1 MRWQLVTCCLL
12 VLLISACSSSRKGGY
27 YEDDGPPSRSVDVS
41 KLKEPVPR
49 QEPLSKTGNNPYKV
63 FGKSYTPLK
72 TSNGYR
78 QQGRASWY
86 GKKFHGKRTSSGEV
100 YDMYKM
106 TAAHKILPIPS
117 YVRVTN
123 LDNRRSVIV
132 RVNDRG
138 PFKSDRILD
147 LSYAAALKLDIVRT
161 GTARV
166 EVVAIGGEPSSA
178 PAAKTA
184 EVPLNAQLYIQLGA
198 FSNQQSAY
206 RLQKQLGNSGYKG
219 VRISSAVVGDIKLY
233 RVRIGP
239 ISETE
244 KADLLLADLQHAGY
258 SEARYIVE

>member
-1 MRWQLVTCCLL
+1 VILAVAL
-12 VLLISACSSSRKGGY
+12 SACSSSRKGGY
-27 YEDDGPPSRSVDVS
+27 YKDDGPPKRSVDVAS
-41 KLKEPVPR
+41 IKDPVPR
-49 QEPLSKTGNNPYKV
+49 SEPPSKTGNNPYKV

-72 TSNGYR
+72 SSRGYR

-86 GKKFHGKRTSSGEV
+86 GKKFHGKRTSSGEI
-100 YDMYKM
+100 YDMYEM

-123 LDNRRSVIV
+123 LDNGRSAIV

-138 PFKSDRILD
+138 PFKSDRIID

-166 EVVAIGGEPSSA
+166 EVAAIDEGSGSESRSNA
-178 PAAKTA
+178 VQLPAN
-184 EVPLNAQLYIQLGA
+184 VRLYIQLGA

-206 RLQKQLGNSGYKG
+206 QMQRRLGSSGFSDVTVTSALVGNL
-219 VRISSAVVGDIKLY
+219 KLY

-239 ISETE
+239 IVRSDS
-244 KADLLLADLQHAGY
+244 ADMLLADLRNAGY
-258 SEARYIVE
+258 SEARYVVE